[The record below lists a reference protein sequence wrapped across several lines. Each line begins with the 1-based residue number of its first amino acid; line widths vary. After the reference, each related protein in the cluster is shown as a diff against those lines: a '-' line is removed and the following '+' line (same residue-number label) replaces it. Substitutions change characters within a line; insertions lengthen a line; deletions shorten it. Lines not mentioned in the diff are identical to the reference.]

1 MLLLSFALHGWL
13 LRAAPATAIR
23 APAGKVALSLGQ
35 LRLSSAEAQQAVEM
49 NAAESQKA
57 EARIPPPTPPKPQVS
72 GKAVEISAKNI
83 AKKAPPGKAPEP
95 SASGEPAAI
104 AQAETATGK
113 ETEDKVSAETAAP
126 AATAPEIGVG
136 EDPVL
141 VDRPAFASPPQ
152 PPAYPSL
159 ARQRRQQGTVVIE
172 VQLGRRG
179 EQVAREVLRSS
190 GVDSLDRAAL
200 AAVEDWR
207 FLPYRE
213 NGRPR
218 QSRVQ
223 LPIRFTL

>member
-1 MLLLSFALHGWL
+1 MLLLSFVLHGWL
-13 LRAAPATAIR
+13 LWAAPATAIR

-35 LRLSSAEAQQAVEM
+35 LRLSSAETQQAMEM
-49 NAAESQKA
+49 SAAESQKA

-72 GKAVEISAKNI
+72 EKI
-83 AKKAPPGKAPEP
+83 AEKAPPGRAPEP
-95 SASGEPAAI
+95 SASREPAAI
-104 AQAETATGK
+104 AQAETATEK
-113 ETEDKVSAETAAP
+113 KTEDEDKVSAETAAP
-126 AATAPEIGVG
+126 AATAPEIGAG
-136 EDPVL
+136 EEPVL
-141 VDRPAFASPPQ
+141 VDRPAFASPPH